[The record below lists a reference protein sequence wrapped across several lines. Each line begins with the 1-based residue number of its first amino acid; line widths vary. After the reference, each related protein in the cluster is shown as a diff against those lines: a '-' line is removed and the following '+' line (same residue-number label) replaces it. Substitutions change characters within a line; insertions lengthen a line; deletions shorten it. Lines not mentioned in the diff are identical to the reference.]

1 MGLFDDLGKALGQVE
16 DEVKKSGL
24 DKQLKSVEEGLN
36 KTGKDLSTEIGKAR
50 NPARPAAP
58 VPGSPGTQPAR
69 APHPGYAKI
78 TAWMKRKYKA
88 RIPGT
93 TDPLQKTLELEQL
106 SAEAC
111 SGLSA
116 KTRKGFLEYLKS
128 QHYEQLLK

>member
-24 DKQLKSVEEGLN
+24 DKQLKNVEEGLN
-36 KTGKDLSTEIGKAR
+36 KAGKDISTEIGKAA
-50 NPARPAAP
+50 NPAQPSVVVP
-58 VPGSPGTQPAR
+58 VSHDTQPAR

-111 SGLSA
+111 SGLTA
-116 KTRKGFLEYLKS
+116 KTRKGFLEYLKN
-128 QHYEQLLK
+128 QRYEQLLK

>member
-1 MGLFDDLGKALGQVE
+1 VHADHLVWQVNIVGIFDDLGKALKQVE
-16 DEVKKSGL
+16 DGVKKSDL
-24 DKQLKSVEEGLN
+24 DRQLKSVEEGLN
-36 KTGKDLSTEIGKAR
+36 TAGKDLTMESGKVR
-50 NPARPAAP
+50 NPA
-58 VPGSPGTQPAR
+58 QPAR

-78 TAWMKRKYKA
+78 TAWVKRKYKA

-93 TDPLQKTLELEQL
+93 TDPLQKDLELEQL

-116 KTRKGFLEYLKS
+116 KTKKGFLDYLKS